1 MAAGTPRPAGPAPR
15 EAGDVIAFGQE
26 SGRVLSDGRIVGRA
40 GAVHEGLPLQSR
52 REESGR
58 ADGVGGARRH
68 RPGSEVPLH
77 IAGPGASG
85 PLADELVATYVGDD
99 PVTAAVALARFAAR
113 GAGATAT

>member
-1 MAAGTPRPAGPAPR
+1 
-15 EAGDVIAFGQE
+15 V
-26 SGRVLSDGRIVGRA
+26 
-40 GAVHEGLPLQSR
+40 PLQ
-52 REESGR
+52 
-58 ADGVGGARRH
+58 
-68 RPGSEVPLH
+68 

>member
-1 MAAGTPRPAGPAPR
+1 
-15 EAGDVIAFGQE
+15 
-26 SGRVLSDGRIVGRA
+26 
-40 GAVHEGLPLQSR
+40 
-52 REESGR
+52 
-58 ADGVGGARRH
+58 
-68 RPGSEVPLH
+68 VPLH